1 MVGIE
6 DCRVTVNRL
15 LLSGS
20 ALGIVL
26 AAVTGC
32 DRNYSPNTYSANA
45 VQQANKV
52 DAGVIVGVRRVD
64 ISAPGTTGALAGA
77 AVGGIAGTAATDG
90 SSGVTTALTA
100 LGGGLVGGLLGTEV
114 EHKVADTFGY
124 EYIVRRNNG
133 DMVSVTQKDDA
144 PLSIG
149 LHVLVIAGPQARIV
163 PDYTVP
169 LEADNKDA
177 KKPADKADAKP
188 ETKVDV
194 TIRLAP
200 DTPPG
205 KLSIE
210 PTPAALSTDKPVP
223 PPATDKPT
231 DAGASPSA
239 TAPPAPAADKPAP
252 PSDAPVAIAPP
263 PAPLAPGPSASTDK
277 PVDAAASAATAA
289 ATPASAAAP
298 EEKPAATAGTPAP
311 ADPAQ

>member
-1 MVGIE
+1 M
-6 DCRVTVNRL
+6 TVNRL
-15 LLSGS
+15 LFSGS

-26 AAVTGC
+26 AALTGC

-52 DAGVIVGVRRVD
+52 DSGVIVGVRRVD
-64 ISAPGTTGALAGA
+64 ISAPGTTGAVAGA

-100 LGGGLVGGLLGTEV
+100 LGGGLVGGLLGNEV

-133 DMVSVTQKDDA
+133 DMVSVTQKDDS
-144 PLSIG
+144 PLSVG

-177 KKPADKADAKP
+177 KKPADKADARP
-188 ETKVDV
+188 ETKIDV

-200 DTPPG
+200 DTPPN
-205 KLSIE
+205 KVSIE
-210 PTPAALSTDKPVP
+210 PTPAALSTDKPATP
-223 PPATDKPT
+223 PDATKATATPPSATDKPA
-231 DAGASPSA
+231 DAASPSA
-239 TAPPAPAADKPAP
+239 TATATPAADKPAP
-252 PSDAPVAIAPP
+252 TSDAPLTIAPLPTP
-263 PAPLAPGPSASTDK
+263 PAPSASADK
-277 PVDAAASAATAA
+277 PADAAV
-289 ATPASAAAP
+289 ATPASAAVP
-298 EEKPAATAGTPAP
+298 EEKPTPASTASTP
-311 ADPAQ
+311 TPTGPAQ